1 MGDESVISIFGIG
14 IELKVDLHKFPN
26 FEFYL
31 ISYVYNAGRILDML
45 HDFRLCL
52 LMHT

>member
-31 ISYVYNAGRILDML
+31 ISYAYNAVEIWRCCMILGYV
-45 HDFRLCL
+45 C
-52 LMHT
+52 